1 MLPLCG
7 KKHGGNRKS
16 QEALAQLCE
25 FPGLGRSPIVPLRV
39 SSSRRFAAAQM
50 ALGFVLGHHGR
61 HLFVQRRRQRGQSRF
76 HVLMYGRFGYAQHAG
91 RLSHRSAR
99 RSDIFRLAQHPALHR
114 LIHAHPPRQSRYS
127 GLSYAGMRLFSL
139 ATVRLSSRRSKRRL
153 QGNNF
158 IIITQRGAIVKFW
171 HKRFEALP
179 QTPAGT

>member
-1 MLPLCG
+1 MLDQFILDHSIFYMERSKETSGFRQGIKAMRPLCG

-16 QEALAQLCE
+16 QGALAQLCE

-99 RSDIFRLAQHPALHR
+99 RGDIFRLAQHPALHR

-127 GLSYAGMRLFSL
+127 GLSYAGMLFFSL
-139 ATVRLSSRRSKRRL
+139 ATVRVSSRQQSS
-153 QGNNF
+153 
-158 IIITQRGAIVKFW
+158 
-171 HKRFEALP
+171 
-179 QTPAGT
+179 